1 MLNQDNLEILTQS
14 QWAQLAQDKI
24 TDRQEFLKIPPQEA
38 QSILNEVIDPK
49 LWKPVF
55 NFESEFNSLSLTN
68 DDFNG

>member
-1 MLNQDNLEILTQS
+1 
-14 QWAQLAQDKI
+14 
-24 TDRQEFLKIPPQEA
+24 LKIPPQEA

>member
-1 MLNQDNLEILTQS
+1 MLNHDRIEILTQT

-24 TDRQEFLKIPPQEA
+24 TTRQEFLKIPPQEA

-55 NFESEFNSLSLTN
+55 NFWQKFRGVGKVEEI
-68 DDFNG
+68 

>member
-1 MLNQDNLEILTQS
+1 MLNHDNLEILTQA

-24 TDRQEFLKIPPQEA
+24 TARQEFLKIPPQEA

-55 NFESEFNSLSLTN
+55 NFGSEFNSLSLIN
-68 DDFNG
+68 DELDS